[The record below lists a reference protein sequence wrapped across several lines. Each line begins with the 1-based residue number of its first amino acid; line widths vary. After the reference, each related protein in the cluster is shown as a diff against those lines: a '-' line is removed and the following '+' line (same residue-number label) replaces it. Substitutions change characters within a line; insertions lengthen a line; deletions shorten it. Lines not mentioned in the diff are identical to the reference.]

1 MFRLFKKKKEQKDP
15 VLEQIQKMTRE
26 LEDINS
32 SIRRNNE
39 ELMKSI
45 EETEAKLR
53 DIGYTDDDLERIK
66 LKSKLKVVK

>member
-15 VLEQIQKMTRE
+15 VLEQIKKMTRE
-26 LEDINS
+26 LGDINS

-53 DIGYTDDDLERIK
+53 DIGYTDEDLERIK

>member
-15 VLEQIQKMTRE
+15 VLEQIKKMTRE
-26 LEDINS
+26 LGDINS

-53 DIGYTDDDLERIK
+53 DIGYTDEDLERIK
-66 LKSKLKVVK
+66 LKSKLKAVK